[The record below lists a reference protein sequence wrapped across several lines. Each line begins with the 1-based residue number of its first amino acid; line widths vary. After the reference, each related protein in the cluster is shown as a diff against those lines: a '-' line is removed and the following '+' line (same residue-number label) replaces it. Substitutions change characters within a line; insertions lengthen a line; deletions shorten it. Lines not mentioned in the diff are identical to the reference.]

1 MDFKK
6 ESMYKDYKKSYKE
19 INNKHFDYKDAM
31 DLAIKALRLEL
42 KELMSNRYI
51 GGHDNNADLIK
62 YMSDSLERMDFER
75 KTMSSHVSHHR
86 RSLKKVATGKEEL
99 TRFENPI
106 KSFSVD
112 FVFDTITDKFSPKT
126 WNAVMQA
133 KNAFGSLK
141 EELDI
146 ADVDYNLN
154 ITKPYW
160 SSTSIEVEQL
170 SDSISGFKG
179 PSEGVS
185 ASSNEVIQ
193 QASTPLQ
200 QSCFCRSAICR
211 ANH

>member
-31 DLAIKALRLEL
+31 DLAIKELRLEL

-112 FVFDTITDKFSPKT
+112 FTLDTITDKFSPKT

-133 KNAFGSLK
+133 KMAFEGLKDELRNADINYDSDAAKFKGS
-141 EELDI
+141 
-146 ADVDYNLN
+146 
-154 ITKPYW
+154 
-160 SSTSIEVEQL
+160 SIPTEFVQL
-170 SDSISGFKG
+170 SENMSGFNS
-179 PSEGVS
+179 PSDGVS
-185 ASSNEVIQ
+185 ASSSEVTLQ
-193 QASTPLQ
+193 VSTSRQ
-200 QSCFCRSAICR
+200 HFCAGRTAFCGVT
-211 ANH
+211 H